1 LGVDHELPR
10 GGQVGHG
17 LRLSSLGGGPPA
29 GPVLFLFV

>member
-17 LRLSSLGGGPPA
+17 LRLSSLGCRPPA
-29 GPVLFLFV
+29 GKVLFW